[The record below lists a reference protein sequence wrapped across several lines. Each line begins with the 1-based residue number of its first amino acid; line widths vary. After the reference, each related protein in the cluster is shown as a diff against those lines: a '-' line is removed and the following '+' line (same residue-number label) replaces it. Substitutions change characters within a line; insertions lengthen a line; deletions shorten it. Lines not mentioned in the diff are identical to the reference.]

1 MKPVDPRALPLLT
14 PARWSL
20 AGVIGSGVVGGGLVA
35 AQAFAVAAL
44 VTDLLAA
51 PGTARW
57 HAGAW
62 WLLAISVARA
72 LVGWYADL
80 AAARAAGQVSRSL
93 RRQVL
98 RAAMDLGAVG
108 LSRRRSGEL
117 GLLATRGVAAVE
129 PYLTRF
135 LPTLVVAAVLPPV
148 TVALILSQ
156 DVWAGVIVVAT
167 LPLVPVFAILIGL
180 ATRDRADRQYRTLAR
195 LAGHFVDVVR
205 GLPTLVTH
213 NRAEAQSS
221 RIRAV
226 TDRYRRATLETLKLA
241 FASSGA
247 LELIATL
254 SVALVAVSVGLR
266 LAAGGLDL
274 RTALVVLLLAP
285 EAYWPLRRVG
295 AEFHAAAEGVAT
307 LMAVTALL
315 DEVTDARVRD
325 GAAATTPADR
335 VDPVPI
341 HLRDVQV
348 TYPGSTGPALV
359 LPEATI
365 PATGL
370 TAVVGPSGCGKSTL
384 VQALLGELPLERGS
398 ITLAG
403 EAVDVATWRHLV
415 AQVPQVPWLTAG
427 TVADNLRI
435 GRPEALDQDLWRSL
449 VAVGLEEVVATL
461 PEGLET
467 PLGEDGAGLSAGQ
480 RARLALARIVLA
492 NRPYVVLDEPTA
504 HLDAETEQVM
514 LATLTRLARHATV
527 VVVAHR
533 AAVVAAADHL
543 VVLAAPERTEVPPAP
558 EPGLIEVAHG
568 AAEPV
573 ESPADLPA
581 DSTSGHAR
589 RLALAT
595 ALATAASTSGVAL
608 TATAGWLIAK
618 SAQQPP
624 VLYLMVAIVGVRTF
638 GLARPALRYAER
650 LVSHDVAL
658 RMLAETRAR
667 VYDVLVPLS
676 PARLGRHRGDLLS
689 AVVDDVD
696 AQLDEQL
703 RVRQPLLAAAGTA
716 LVATVVALVVDPVA
730 AAPVAALGFLGGGG
744 ALALSWSG
752 SRRAEAT
759 YVAERA
765 ALSQEVVADLQSA
778 RQLVLWEADDAAVE
792 RTGLVSSRLAAAG
805 LATARAVAS
814 GRALLLV
821 LSGAAVGATAW
832 LVAPDLAGRTVS
844 GPMTAMLVLL
854 PLALHDVLAG
864 VPECGSTA
872 VRTRAARL
880 RLQSLEDLTPAVREP
895 ATPVSLPD
903 PLVDGCD
910 LRLDRVSLGWTD
922 RAALSGLDLH
932 LTPGTALGVVGPS
945 GCGKSTLAAALV
957 RHLAPIEGR
966 YRLEGQDAQELGSAE
981 VRRHVGLVDDDPYVF
996 SSSLRENVRLAA
1008 PGAGDGAILAALRG
1022 AGLGPWYAGLA
1033 AGLDTPLGEGATG
1046 VSGGERARIGIAR
1059 ALLAGPEVLV
1069 LDEPTAHLD
1078 TATARAV
1085 TDTVLAARH
1094 LDRPGTTGEVPGEP
1108 RRRSLVWITHEEVG
1122 LGEMDQVL
1130 TLSGDGQVLSVSEVV

>member
-20 AGVIGSGVVGGGLVA
+20 AGVIGGGVVGGGLVA

-51 PGTARW
+51 PGTERW
-57 HAGAW
+57 HTAAW
-62 WLLAISVARA
+62 WLLGISLGRA
-72 LVGWYADL
+72 VVSWYADL
-80 AAARAAGQVSRSL
+80 AAARAAGQVTRSL
-93 RRQVL
+93 RMKVL
-98 RAAMDLGAVG
+98 RAAMALGAVG

-135 LPTLVVAAVLPPV
+135 LPTLVLAAVLPPV
-148 TVALILSQ
+148 TVALILGQ
-156 DVWAGVIVVAT
+156 DLWAGVIVITT

-180 ATRDRADRQYRTLAR
+180 ATRDRADRQYRTLSR

-205 GLPTLVTH
+205 GLPTLVSH
-213 NRAEAQSS
+213 NRAEAQSG

-266 LAAGGLDL
+266 LATGGLDL

-285 EAYWPLRRVG
+285 EAYWPLRRGG

-307 LMAVTALL
+307 LVAVQALL
-315 DEVTDARVRD
+315 EETGGSPAE
-325 GAAATTPADR
+325 ATAPPADEDR
-335 VDPVPI
+335 IDPVPV
-341 HLRDVQV
+341 HLRDVEV
-348 TYPGSTGPALV
+348 SYPGSTRPALV

-384 VQALLGELPLERGS
+384 VQALLGELPLDRGT

-403 EAVDVATWRHLV
+403 EPVDPATWHHLV

-427 TVADNLRI
+427 TVAENLRI
-435 GRPEALDQDLWRSL
+435 ARPEALDQDLWRSL
-449 VAVGLEEVVATL
+449 AAVGLEEVVATL
-461 PEGLET
+461 PDGLAT

-480 RARLALARIVLA
+480 RARLALARVVLA
-492 NRPYVVLDEPTA
+492 DRPYVVLDEPTA
-504 HLDAETEQVM
+504 HLDAETERIM
-514 LATLTRLARHATV
+514 LATLTRLAQHATV

-533 AAVVAAADHL
+533 SAVVAAADNLL
-543 VVLAAPERTEVPPAP
+543 VLSPPEGGAPDPSPDPEVERAGTRPEGVPT
-558 EPGLIEVAHG
+558 
-568 AAEPV
+568 EPV
-573 ESPADLPA
+573 LSGVSPGPTPA
-581 DSTSGHAR
+581 ATR

-595 ALATAASTSGVAL
+595 VLATAASASGVAL

-618 SAQQPP
+618 SAQHPP

-658 RMLAETRAR
+658 RMLADTRAR
-667 VYDVLVPLS
+667 VYDVLVPLA
-676 PARLGRHRGDLLS
+676 PARLGRHRGDLLT
-689 AVVDDVD
+689 AIVDDVD

-703 RVRQPLLAAAGTA
+703 RVRQPVLAAAGTA
-716 LVATVVALVVDPVA
+716 LVATAVALLVDPVSA
-730 AAPVAALGFLGGGG
+730 LPVAALCFLAGGG
-744 ALALSWSG
+744 ALALAWAG

-759 YVAERA
+759 YVAQRA
-765 ALSQEVVADLQSA
+765 ALSREVVATLQSA

-792 RTGLVSSRLAAAG
+792 RVGRIGVRLARAG
-805 LATARAVAS
+805 RSTARALAS
-814 GRALLLV
+814 ARSVLLA
-821 LSGAAVGATAW
+821 LSGAAVVATAW
-832 LVAPDLAGRTVS
+832 LVAPDLAAHAVS

-854 PLALHDVLAG
+854 PLALHDVLATL
-864 VPECGSTA
+864 PECGSTA

-880 RLQSLEDLTPAVREP
+880 RLQSLEGLAPAVTEP
-895 ATPVSLPD
+895 VTPRVLPGA
-903 PLVDGCD
+903 PDGSGAPCD
-910 LRLDRVSLGWTD
+910 VRLERASLGWTD
-922 RAALSGLDLH
+922 RPVLTGFDLH
-932 LTPGTALGVVGPS
+932 LSPGTALGVVGPS

-957 RHLAPIEGR
+957 RHLAPLTGS
-966 YRLEGQDAQELGSAE
+966 YRLDEYDAQRLGSAE

-996 SSSLRENVRLAA
+996 SSSLRENLRLAS
-1008 PGAGDGAILAALRG
+1008 PGAGDAAIVTALRA
-1022 AGLGPWYAGLA
+1022 AGLGPWYAGLPD
-1033 AGLDTPLGEGATG
+1033 GLDTALGEGAAG

-1059 ALLAGPEVLV
+1059 ALLAGSEVLV

-1085 TDTVLAARH
+1085 TATVLAARH
-1094 LDRPGTTGEVPGEP
+1094 HGPPGTTGPG
-1108 RRRSLVWITHEEVG
+1108 RRRSLVWITHEDVG
-1122 LGEMDQVL
+1122 LAEMDLVL
-1130 TLSGDGQVLSVSEVV
+1130 TFSEDGQVVDASRVV